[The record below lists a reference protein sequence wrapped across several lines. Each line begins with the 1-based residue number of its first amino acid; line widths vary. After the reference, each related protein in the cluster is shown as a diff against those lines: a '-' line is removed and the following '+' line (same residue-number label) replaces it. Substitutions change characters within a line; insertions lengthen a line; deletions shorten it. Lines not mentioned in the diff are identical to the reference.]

1 MYLDVIFYL
10 SRHICQQRIEK
21 EGVNEMRNA
30 GINYIPVGRV
40 KPRNSRASLRRKIAR
55 FLYDAMWLVFEAMEP
70 VIDAMMLIMAGVL
83 FGAGFYLG
91 RILISL
97 CRL

>member
-1 MYLDVIFYL
+1 
-10 SRHICQQRIEK
+10 
-21 EGVNEMRNA
+21 MRNA